1 MHRHLLIIFAT
12 LAALLFAEP
21 LAAKECLSTA
31 DACDQ
36 GEAFQAAHVIAE
48 REGPRVCRLFGA
60 TYTGSAVDSDNPHSY
75 RGRFNCSDGSVANG
89 GTTYWTTQCSARPPL
104 IGASSS
110 DGSGA
115 SCDDGCF
122 YNFTIGGE
130 KGNGMYPSGAT
141 CSVGDAPPSKPGDDG
156 GGDGDGGSDGGGD
169 GGSDGGGDGGSDGGS
184 HGGGDGGSHGGGDG
198 GGDGHGDGDGD
209 GHTPGDGDGK
219 TPGDGEG
226 GEGAPMS
233 ELYKKSD
240 KTAESVLSKFNTHV
254 RAAPM
259 VAGITNFMKVPSG
272 GSCPVFSLAGSKFW
286 DAMTINFHCGGD
298 FLAFLR
304 AAGWVIFAIAAYA
317 ALRIAVT

>member
-1 MHRHLLIIFAT
+1 MVSYQVYLDSADRYGVEVRCRNNENFETGFRNSRRWYFGKL
-12 LAALLFAEP
+12 
-21 LAAKECLSTA
+21 CST
-31 DACDQ
+31 
-36 GEAFQAAHVIAE
+36 
-48 REGPRVCRLFGA
+48 
-60 TYTGSAVDSDNPHSY
+60 
-75 RGRFNCSDGSVANG
+75 
-89 GTTYWTTQCSARPPL
+89 RPPM

-156 GGDGDGGSDGGGD
+156 GGDGDGDGGSDGGGD
-169 GGSDGGGDGGSDGGS
+169 GGSDGGGDGGGDGGS
-184 HGGGDGGSHGGGDG
+184 HGGGDGGSNGGGDG

-240 KTAESVLSKFNTHV
+240 KTAESVLSKFNTQV
-254 RAAPM
+254 RATPM

-304 AAGWVIFAIAAYA
+304 AAGWVILAIAAYA